1 MDTFFHGCTPYGVRT
16 FDHRHYVA
24 ASASGPRSTI
34 PREYPFAHQ
43 VFAVKTYFPFW
54 ACQFPLPLEPGL
66 QAPTCGRSALGDR
79 PRGELVTRRCIPCM
93 ECNGMIY
100 PGLLVSAAPILREA
114 PRCALRLQSCLFANS
129 GAVQDS
135 IHRTSRSCLEHTST
149 LAARFLALL
158 G

>member
-79 PRGELVTRRCIPCM
+79 PRGELLTRRCIPCM

-100 PGLLVSAAPILREA
+100 PSRHQQVLVH
-114 PRCALRLQSCLFANS
+114 ALDTVMERMAWL
-129 GAVQDS
+129 GAVPSSDS
-135 IHRTSRSCLEHTST
+135 HAGWTRCRLI
-149 LAARFLALL
+149 A
-158 G
+158 